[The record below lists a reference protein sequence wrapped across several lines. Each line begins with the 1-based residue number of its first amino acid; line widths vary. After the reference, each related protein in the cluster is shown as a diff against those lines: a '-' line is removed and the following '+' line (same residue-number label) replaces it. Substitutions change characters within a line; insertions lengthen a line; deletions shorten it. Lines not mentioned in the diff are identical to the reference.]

1 MSSMNTIPETKC
13 SAKELKIL
21 GDYWTLQIIQVLS
34 DGEKRFTEMERILP
48 NINPTTLTNRLKKL
62 EAQKL
67 LKRQTETVD
76 KLSVVYA
83 LTDKGQGI
91 LPILSEIKHFADKYL

>member
-1 MSSMNTIPETKC
+1 MSSMNTKPLTKC
-13 SAKELKIL
+13 SSKELKIL

-34 DGEKRFTEMERILP
+34 EHEKRFTELERDLP

-62 EAQKL
+62 ETQKL

-91 LPILSEIKHFADKYL
+91 LPILVEIKSFANKYL